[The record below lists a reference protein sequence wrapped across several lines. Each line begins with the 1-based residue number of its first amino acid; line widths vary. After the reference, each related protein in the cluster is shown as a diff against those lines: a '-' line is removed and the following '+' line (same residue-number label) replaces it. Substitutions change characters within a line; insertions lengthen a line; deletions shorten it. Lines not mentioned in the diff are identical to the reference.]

1 VSLITAAGSL
11 PVRWVRSMRHREAP
25 YLDHSRLRWYRA
37 ATRTYQLAAHG
48 VIPAALRLHAQ
59 LEVEGLEN
67 IPTSGPVILAAN
79 HRDNLDGYLL
89 VHIVPRTVHV
99 AARPNAFGTGALCAV
114 WRRLCAFPADAW
126 GMRYALSLL
135 ADNEA
140 IAVFP
145 QAMISAELRHA
156 SGAVG
161 LLALRSGAPVVP
173 VAITG
178 SERVRFG
185 AARVRRPRVRVRFGP
200 ATTYARAGVGAAHS
214 LEVAAEILRR
224 IESLLNAPVIV

>member
-1 VSLITAAGSL
+1 
-11 PVRWVRSMRHREAP
+11 MRHREAP
-25 YLDHSRLRWYRA
+25 YLDHSRLHWYRA
-37 ATRTYQLAAHG
+37 ATRTYRLAARG
-48 VIPAALRLHAQ
+48 VIPAALSLHARV
-59 LEVEGLEN
+59 EVEGLEN
-67 IPTSGPVILAAN
+67 IPATGPVILAAN

-89 VHIVPRTVHV
+89 LHVVPRTVHV

-114 WRRLCAFPADAW
+114 WRRLCAFPADTW

-135 ADNEA
+135 ADDEA

-145 QAMISAELRHA
+145 QAMISAELRNA

-173 VAITG
+173 VAIAG

-185 AARVRRPRVRVRFGP
+185 AARIRRPRVSIRFGP
-200 ATTYARAGVGAAHS
+200 PLTYSRPGVGGAHS
-214 LEVAAEILRR
+214 LEAAAEILRR
-224 IESLLNAPVIV
+224 IQLLLDTTAIV

>member
-1 VSLITAAGSL
+1 VSLISDASSL
-11 PVRWVRSMRHREAP
+11 PIRWVRSMRHRETP
-25 YLDHSRLRWYRA
+25 YLDHARLRWYRD
-37 ATRTYQLAAHG
+37 ATLTYRLAAHY
-48 VIPAALRLHAQ
+48 VIPAALRLHARV
-59 LEVEGLEN
+59 EVEGLEN

-89 VHIVPRTVHV
+89 LHVVPRTVHA
-99 AARPNAFGTGALCAV
+99 AARPNAFGTGPLCAV
-114 WRRLCAFPADAW
+114 WRRLCAFPADGW
-126 GMRYALSLL
+126 GMRYALGLL
-135 ADNEA
+135 ANDKV

-145 QAMISAELRHA
+145 QAMISAELRSA

-185 AARVRRPRVRVRFGP
+185 AARVRRPRVSIRFGP
-200 ATTYARAGVGAAHS
+200 PMTYNRAGAGSAYS
-214 LEVAAEILRR
+214 LEAAAEILRR
-224 IESLLNAPVIV
+224 IEALLKATAIV